1 MTNKYQWILK
11 RATALLAALLMALS
25 VLPLAAA
32 ASADWTELQI
42 SVSWY
47 DSTGALQ
54 SAAAFPAGETETGE
68 GCFWVLLPDSRL
80 QYSILHMNISILPNP
95 DLSWQALRTRVNI
108 WTESALFPYPLR
120 IRETA

>member
-54 SAAAFPAGETETGE
+54 SAA
-68 GCFWVLLPDSRL
+68 
-80 QYSILHMNISILPNP
+80 MNISILPNP
-95 DLSWQALRTRVNI
+95 DLSWQA
-108 WTESALFPYPLR
+108 
-120 IRETA
+120 